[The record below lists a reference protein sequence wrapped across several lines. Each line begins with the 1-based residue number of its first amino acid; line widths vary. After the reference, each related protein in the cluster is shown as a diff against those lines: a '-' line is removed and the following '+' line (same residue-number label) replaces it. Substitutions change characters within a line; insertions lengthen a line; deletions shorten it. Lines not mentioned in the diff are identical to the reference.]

1 MATFFL
7 SLFIA
12 LSQDIKTENMVILP
26 KGSGENT
33 EVVNNN

>member
-12 LSQDIKTENMVILP
+12 LSQDIETENVVIFP
-26 KGSGENT
+26 KGRGENT